1 MEILSCDELDMDRTF
16 SFGSNYPAGY
26 SAKPVARSFKAL
38 KEVPSPIKCAAK
50 RVKFS
55 PSVDEIVCSE
65 EGTIAT
71 LFSDFSI
78 SPSNSVH
85 RSQSNLVQDS
95 PKVVSDE
102 KPVQPPEAFDT
113 KWVPIQVKSTR
124 KEYVLAEMDKDE
136 HFQKHIR
143 MNDGTMQLAWVPHTV
158 TRTVPVLME
167 KDYYETAYIPIQV
180 VKSAK
185 PAKH

>member
-38 KEVPSPIKCAAK
+38 KE
-50 RVKFS
+50 
-55 PSVDEIVCSE
+55 
-65 EGTIAT
+65 
-71 LFSDFSI
+71 
-78 SPSNSVH
+78 
-85 RSQSNLVQDS
+85 DS